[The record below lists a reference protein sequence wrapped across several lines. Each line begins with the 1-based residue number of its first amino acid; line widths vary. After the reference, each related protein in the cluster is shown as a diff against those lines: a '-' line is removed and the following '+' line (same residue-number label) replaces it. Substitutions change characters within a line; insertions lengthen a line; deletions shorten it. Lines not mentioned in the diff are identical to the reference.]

1 MTETRKI
8 LILQQLATGPKKIQ
22 ELIGETKIPQTSI
35 YRIVGKL
42 VSEGSAARM
51 MGRVTLTTNGR
62 MRYTGQLEN

>member
-1 MTETRKI
+1 
-8 LILQQLATGPKKIQ
+8 TGPKKIQ
-22 ELIGETKIPQTSI
+22 ELIDETKIPQTSI

-42 VSEGSAARM
+42 VSEGSVERM